1 MSSYQQASTRKP
13 SPHSNDDIVGPVIPF
28 PVLLVINDILYP
40 SSNEFS
46 VEAELGLKYKE
57 VMQVAGEIAVSSCGS
72 MFPDDHVVSLD
83 DDEDEPWPGS
93 KSFSTYRPIA
103 LNFSDTDNIQGK
115 SVYTDTAYDTFIFH
129 VSDKS
134 CEHIESVGEEMF
146 DDICPIELR
155 FDAPVKKFE
164 GQSLMAYKLLKEQ
177 TSKWQQSFDL
187 YKEFCIQSGFEVDIS

>member
-1 MSSYQQASTRKP
+1 
-13 SPHSNDDIVGPVIPF
+13 VGPVIPF
-28 PVLLVINDILYP
+28 PVLLVINEVRYGYSD
-40 SSNEFS
+40 SSSDEFS

-57 VMQVAGEIAVSSCGS
+57 VMQVAGEIAVSSRGS

-83 DDEDEPWPGS
+83 DDEREPWSRSSKP

-134 CEHIESVGEEMF
+134 REHTESVGEEMF
-146 DDICPIELR
+146 DDLCPIELR

-164 GQSLMAYKLLKEQ
+164 GQSLKDYKLLKEQ
-177 TSKWQQSFDL
+177 MSKWQQSFDL
-187 YKEFCIQSGFEVDIS
+187 YKEFCIQSGFEKVDIS